1 VYSQVFL
8 EGGAVAGPEGMVV
21 DAGYDGLEMRDADAC
36 FIAAANPAT
45 VLALVAMVRAARAE
59 GAAPTAAQAAWIS
72 VADCLP
78 PVGTEVLVY
87 RPGSD
92 RGKVTALARFIR
104 HEAATDYWWDNAYP
118 GKGNMHLDTSITHW
132 MPLPAPPAA
141 QAAGRSVA
149 DAHEALRTVV
159 GCFRA
164 AEVEGLS
171 AALAETADDRLK
183 DLVERRLMYA
193 LFAAQDAVNAQ
204 NPWAALARKAVD
216 VLRRHAP
223 PDGLSDAGAIAEFYD
238 IFDGPEFRA
247 AQAAEPLPAA
257 SHAPHATLAASR
269 DAEFA
274 TSGATSAAKLELDR
288 NEILEEA
295 ARAVELCYT
304 GLGGPPDDPHPD
316 AVLVN
321 GTIHDCAKAIR
332 ALKSV

>member
-1 VYSQVFL
+1 
-8 EGGAVAGPEGMVV
+8 
-21 DAGYDGLEMRDADAC
+21 
-36 FIAAANPAT
+36 
-45 VLALVAMVRAARAE
+45 
-59 GAAPTAAQAAWIS
+59 
-72 VADCLP
+72 
-78 PVGTEVLVY
+78 
-87 RPGSD
+87 
-92 RGKVTALARFIR
+92 
-104 HEAATDYWWDNAYP
+104 
-118 GKGNMHLDTSITHW
+118 
-132 MPLPAPPAA
+132 
-141 QAAGRSVA
+141 
-149 DAHEALRTVV
+149 
-159 GCFRA
+159 
-164 AEVEGLS
+164 
-171 AALAETADDRLK
+171 
-183 DLVERRLMYA
+183 
-193 LFAAQDAVNAQ
+193 
-204 NPWAALARKAVD
+204 LARKAVD